1 MTRNYQD
8 NDVLIENILE
18 TKSNSELARN
28 LPEDTLESKND
39 NHDNDVK
46 SKQVLIQS

>member
-8 NDVLIENILE
+8 NDILIENILE

-28 LPEDTLESKND
+28 LPEDTLKSKND

-46 SKQVLIQS
+46 SEQVLIQS